1 MSAQGAPV
9 RSRQNIPFNTR
20 RSSTRA
26 TPRGLFGS
34 RGEITGHSKSVTSH
48 SNLHDL
54 KVESSSCRFGNP
66 LYEIMT

>member
-9 RSRQNIPFNTR
+9 RSQNIPFNT

-34 RGEITGHSKSVTSH
+34 RGEITGHSKSVKSKRAIPTSM
-48 SNLHDL
+48 
-54 KVESSSCRFGNP
+54 
-66 LYEIMT
+66 I

>member
-34 RGEITGHSKSVTSH
+34 RGEITGHSKSVKSKRAIPTSM
-48 SNLHDL
+48 
-54 KVESSSCRFGNP
+54 
-66 LYEIMT
+66 I